1 MKIQRKDIP
10 DSSNTPIL
18 TFCRKLLQEGIEETE
33 LLIYRGDM
41 LCLIID
47 IEKAAKLTVKED
59 PSPHFVKY
67 RRPSF
72 VDRP

>member
-1 MKIQRKDIP
+1 MIIQREDIP

-18 TFCRKLLQEGIEETE
+18 TFCRELLKEGTEETE

-41 LCLIID
+41 LCLTVN

-59 PSPHFVKY
+59 PTPHFERY
-67 RRPSF
+67 RAPSF